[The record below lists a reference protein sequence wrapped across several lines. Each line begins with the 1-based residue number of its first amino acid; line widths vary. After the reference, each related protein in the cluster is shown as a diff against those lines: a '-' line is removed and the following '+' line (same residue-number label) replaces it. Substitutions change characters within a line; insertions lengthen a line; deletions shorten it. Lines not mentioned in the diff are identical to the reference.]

1 MRIFQKVS
9 FLMIILLVKA
19 NIRHFLYMEIL
30 LRFTCSADG
39 WLECHA
45 QPRLL

>member
-19 NIRHFLYMEIL
+19 NQTFPVHGNVCLDL
-30 LRFTCSADG
+30 LVVLMAG
-39 WLECHA
+39 
-45 QPRLL
+45 